1 MSGLFSIVE
10 RLFWLIV
17 WVFLALILG
26 NFLFN
31 WLRNTNTDGIASI
44 ADWIERRASVG

>member
-1 MSGLFSIVE
+1 MPRLFAIVE

-26 NFLFN
+26 NYIFN
-31 WLRNTNTDGIASI
+31 WLRNGPFDGISSVAN
-44 ADWIERRASVG
+44 WIENRAATG